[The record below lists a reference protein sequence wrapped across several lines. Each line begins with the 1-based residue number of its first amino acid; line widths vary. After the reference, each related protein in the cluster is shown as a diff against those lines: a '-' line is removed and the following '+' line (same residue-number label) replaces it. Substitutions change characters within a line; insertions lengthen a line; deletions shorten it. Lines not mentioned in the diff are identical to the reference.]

1 MKIPKLSQPR
11 PTVLQPQQVEDSRD
25 EDFYE
30 VDVKQVEKRVKYG
43 NFLDTAP

>member
-1 MKIPKLSQPR
+1 MKFPKLPQPR

-30 VDVKQVEKRVKYG
+30 VDVKQIEKRVKYG
-43 NFLDTAP
+43 NFLDIAP

>member
-30 VDVKQVEKRVKYG
+30 VDVKQIGKKGEI
-43 NFLDTAP
+43 